1 MTDDQAPKQRDSL
14 NRGRY
19 QLLRRL
25 SRLLEVPMA
34 MLGLLWLVLIIIDLT
49 RGLSPFLQTVSTGIW
64 VLFVLDFLLK
74 FTLAPQKLPF
84 LRANVITLI
93 SLAVPALRF
102 VRLARSL
109 TLLRSVRAVRGVRL
123 VKIVGSANRGLRSLS
138 GSFGRRGFGYILL
151 TTLLVT
157 ALGSV
162 GMYAFE
168 NGEEGGFKNLGEA
181 VWWTLMLLS
190 SLGSEYWPHSA
201 EGRVLCFLLSLFGL
215 AVFGYFT
222 ASLATYFVGKDAE
235 SAGAPV
241 AGAGQL
247 EALQREVAALR
258 NDIQTLL
265 KHQSGP
271 PDPKSIGPDSRHDPA
286 RSTPQST

>member
-1 MTDDQAPKQRDSL
+1 MTDKHIPRQRNSL
-14 NRGRY
+14 NRERY

-25 SRLLEVPMA
+25 GRLLEVPMA
-34 MLGLLWLVLIIIDLT
+34 LLGLLWLVLIVIDLT
-49 RGLSPFLQTVSTGIW
+49 NGLSPFLQTLSTGIW
-64 VLFVLDFLLK
+64 VLFILDFALK
-74 FTLAPQKLPF
+74 FTLAPRKLPF

-109 TLLRSVRAVRGVRL
+109 TILRSVRAVRGIRL
-123 VKIVGSANRGLRSLS
+123 VKIIGSANRGLRSLS
-138 GSFGRRGFGYILL
+138 SSFGRRGFGYILL

-157 ALGSV
+157 LLGSV

-168 NGEEGGFKNLGEA
+168 NEEEGGFRNLGEA

-190 SLGSEYWPHSA
+190 SLGSEYWPRST
-201 EGRVLCFLLSLFGL
+201 EGRVLCFLLSLYGL

-235 SAGAPV
+235 TDDAPV
-241 AGAGQL
+241 AGAAQID
-247 EALQREVAALR
+247 ALQREVAALR
-258 NDIQTLL
+258 ADIQTLL
-265 KHQSGP
+265 TRQVNQPASAQPASLPEP
-271 PDPKSIGPDSRHDPA
+271 PGT
-286 RSTPQST
+286 TPQ

>member
-1 MTDDQAPKQRDSL
+1 MTNDQAPKQRNSL
-14 NRGRY
+14 NRERY
-19 QLLRRL
+19 QLLRWL
-25 SRLLEVPMA
+25 GRLLEVPMA
-34 MLGLLWLVLIIIDLT
+34 LLGLFWLVLMVIDLT
-49 RGLSPFLQTVSTGIW
+49 KGLSPFLQTISTGIW
-64 VLFVLDFLLK
+64 VLFVLDFGLK
-74 FTLAPQKLPF
+74 FTIAPQKLPF

-109 TLLRSVRAVRGVRL
+109 AILRSVRAVRGVRL
-123 VKIVGSANRGLRSLS
+123 VKLIGSANRGLRSLS
-138 GSFGRRGFGYILL
+138 SSFGRRGFGYILL

-157 ALGSV
+157 LLGSV

-168 NGEEGGFKNLGEA
+168 KSQKGGFNDLGEA

-190 SLGSEYWPHSA
+190 SLGSEYWPRSA
-201 EGRVLCFLLSLFGL
+201 EGRVLCFLLSLYGL

-235 SAGAPV
+235 ADKAPV

-247 EALQREVAALR
+247 EELQREVAALR
-258 NDIQTLL
+258 NDIRTLL
-265 KHQSGP
+265 KHQLDRPEAEGHQQPIDSSGP
-271 PDPKSIGPDSRHDPA
+271 
-286 RSTPQST
+286 TPQ

>member
-1 MTDDQAPKQRDSL
+1 MKEKPSPQPHNSL
-14 NRGRY
+14 NRERY
-19 QLLRRL
+19 QLLRQL
-25 SRLLEVPMA
+25 GRLLEVPMA
-34 MLGLLWLVLIIIDLT
+34 LLGLLWLVLIVIDLT
-49 RGLSPFLQTVSTGIW
+49 TGLSPLLQTISTGIW
-64 VLFVLDFLLK
+64 VLFVLDFGLK
-74 FTLAPQKLPF
+74 FTLAPQKIPF

-123 VKIVGSANRGLRSLS
+123 VKLIGSANRGLRSLS
-138 GSFGRRGFGYILL
+138 RSFGRRGFGYVLL

-157 ALGSV
+157 LLGSA

-168 NGEEGGFKNLGEA
+168 NGEEGGFKSFGEA

-190 SLGSEYWPHSA
+190 SLGSDYWPRSA
-201 EGRVLCFLLSLFGL
+201 EGRILCFLLSLFGL

-235 SAGAPV
+235 AEDAPV
-241 AGAGQL
+241 AGTQQI
-247 EALQREVAALR
+247 EALHLEVAALR
-258 NDIQTLL
+258 KDIQTLL
-265 KHQSGP
+265 ARQATVPESGDTLDGVEP
-271 PDPKSIGPDSRHDPA
+271 EKR
-286 RSTPQST
+286 R

>member
-1 MTDDQAPKQRDSL
+1 
-14 NRGRY
+14 
-19 QLLRRL
+19 
-25 SRLLEVPMA
+25 MA
-34 MLGLLWLVLIIIDLT
+34 LLGLLWLVLIVIDLT
-49 RGLSPFLQTVSTGIW
+49 TGLSSLLQTISTGIW
-64 VLFVLDFLLK
+64 VLFVLDFGLK
-74 FTLAPQKLPF
+74 FTLAPQKIPF

-123 VKIVGSANRGLRSLS
+123 VKLIGSANRGLRSLS
-138 GSFGRRGFGYILL
+138 RSFGRRGFGYVLL

-157 ALGSV
+157 LLGSA

-168 NGEEGGFKNLGEA
+168 NGEEGGFKSFGEA

-190 SLGSEYWPHSA
+190 SLGSDYWPRSA
-201 EGRVLCFLLSLFGL
+201 EGRILCFLLSLFGL

-235 SAGAPV
+235 AEDAPV
-241 AGAGQL
+241 AGTQQI
-247 EALQREVAALR
+247 EALHLEVAALR
-258 NDIQTLL
+258 KDIQTLL
-265 KHQSGP
+265 ARQATVPESGDTLDGVEP
-271 PDPKSIGPDSRHDPA
+271 EKLR
-286 RSTPQST
+286 